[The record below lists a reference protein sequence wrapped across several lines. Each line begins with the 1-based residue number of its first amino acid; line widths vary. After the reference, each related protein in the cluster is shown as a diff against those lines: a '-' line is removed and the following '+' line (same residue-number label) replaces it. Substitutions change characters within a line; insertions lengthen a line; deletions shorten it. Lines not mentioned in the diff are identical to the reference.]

1 MATIQ
6 EVAAHAGVSV
16 GSVSRYLNG
25 HQLKPTNME
34 KIANAI
40 KDLNYQENFLARGLK
55 NKQTRSIGLLMNH
68 LQNQFSATFI
78 ASVSDELEKLGYS
91 IVVSALRDDAS
102 RLKEKLDFL
111 MTRQIDGLL
120 LFEIE
125 PTAID
130 TQYIERLTIPVAS
143 INTPLPLANVDS
155 IVMDNRQSTQTV
167 IEKIIEYGHEH
178 IGIIAAPQH
187 DPIAKERLAGI
198 QAAAANH
205 PDVVTTIYFG
215 DYSKKSGYQGMQEL
229 LTKDVSA
236 VFICNYKMALGA
248 LQAIYESDKQIG
260 ADISFASFDYFDL
273 SEIVYPKLTVLRQ
286 PIKEISQLA
295 AKRIIE
301 RIQTKGTVTST
312 TYVCNNEILWRDSI
326 AKKHLLEGNK

>member
-34 KIANAI
+34 KIATAI
-40 KDLNYQENFLARGLK
+40 KTLNYQENFLARGLK

-68 LQNQFSATFI
+68 VQNQFSATFI
-78 ASVSDELEKLGYS
+78 ATVSDELEKLGYS

-111 MTRQIDGLL
+111 MARQIDGLL

-125 PTAID
+125 PTTLD
-130 TQYIERLTIPVAS
+130 QQYIKALTIPVAS
-143 INTPLPLANVDS
+143 INIPLSLDNVDS
-155 IVMDNRQSTQTV
+155 IVMDNRQSTQAV
-167 IEKIIEYGHEH
+167 IEKIIAYGHQH
-178 IGIIAAPQH
+178 IGIIAAPQQ
-187 DPIAKERLAGI
+187 DIIAKERLTGI
-198 QAAAANH
+198 QEAVNKH
-205 PDVVTTIYFG
+205 PHVTATIYFG
-215 DYSKKSGYQGMQEL
+215 DYSKASGYQNMQQL
-229 LTKDVSA
+229 LTQDVSA
-236 VFICNYKMALGA
+236 VFVCNYKMALGA
-248 LQAIYESDKQIG
+248 LQALYESDQQIG
-260 ADISFASFDYFDL
+260 TDISFASFDYFDL
-273 SEIVYPKLTVLRQ
+273 IEIVYPKLTVLRQ

-301 RIQTKGTVTST
+301 RIQAKEPLTAT
-312 TYVCNNEILWRDSI
+312 TYVCNNDILWRDSI
-326 AKKHLLEGNK
+326 ANFLEDENK